1 MIKFSDFLE
10 NNRNILGIN
19 DRNVSFEYLNAGKRR
34 IADNKLLTKK
44 ILKKA
49 NLPIPELFAVIKTKK
64 DIENFDFETLPGS
77 FVLKPSKGLKGAGIN
92 IYFRRDKRGFWIL
105 SDGRK
110 HSVSD
115 IKSHIYNI
123 LDGQFSLGIKPEPCA
138 AFFEERVVM
147 HKAFS
152 RYSRRG
158 IPDIRVIVY
167 NNVPI
172 MAMLRL
178 PTDESDGKA
187 NISLGAIGAG
197 IDMSRGV
204 TTHAIKNG
212 LTIET
217 IPNKNLRIS
226 GIKIPYWNKILSMA
240 SKCQEITGLGYL
252 GVDIIIDQKKGP
264 LIVELNS
271 RPGLGIQAANQAGL
285 KERLQRV
292 RRLKS
297 VTPERGVRIAKDLF
311 GGEIDEEIELIS
323 GREVIGLSEEI
334 TFIGRNKKQFKV
346 LCKIDTGAESSSIDK
361 DLAID
366 LGFLDAIDYFDKMKR
381 KYRGENLYQLHKKGT
396 IKHIDITSINKI
408 KNANGWNYRIKVK
421 VPAKIHEKDLV
432 IEATVA
438 ERSHLNNNVLI
449 GRKDLSEFFI
459 DPIKI

>member
-1 MIKFSDFLE
+1 MIKISDFFE

-34 IADNKLLTKK
+34 IADDKLLTKK

-49 NLPIPELFAVIKTKK
+49 NLPTPELFAVIKTKK
-64 DIENFDFETLPGS
+64 DIENFDFETLPDS

-92 IYFRRDKRGFWIL
+92 IYYRRDKRGRWSL

-147 HKAFS
+147 HKSFS

-167 NNVPI
+167 NNVPT

-187 NISLGAIGAG
+187 NISLGGIGVG
-197 IDMSRGV
+197 IDMTRGV

-212 LTIET
+212 LSIET

-226 GIKIPYWNKILSMA
+226 GIKIPYWNKILLMA
-240 SKCQEITGLGYL
+240 AKCQEITGLGYL
-252 GVDIIIDQKKGP
+252 GVDIIIDREKGP
-264 LIVELNS
+264 MIVELNS

-292 RRLKS
+292 RKLKL

-311 GGEIDEEIELIS
+311 GGEIDEEIESIS
-323 GREVIGLSEEI
+323 GREIIGLSEEVLVFSKNRKKI
-334 TFIGRNKKQFKV
+334 TVQA
-346 LCKIDTGAESSSIDK
+346 KIDTGADSSSIDK
-361 DLAID
+361 NLAIE
-366 LGFLDAIDYFDKMKR
+366 LGFADAIKYFESVKR
-381 KYRGENLYQLHKKGT
+381 KYHGKN
-396 IKHIDITSINKI
+396 INRMY
-408 KNANGWNYRIKVK
+408 ANGELSHEKIVQINAISSANGKEFRIKVK
-421 VPAKIHEKDLV
+421 IPAKINDKEF
-432 IEATVA
+432 IISANIA
-438 ERSHLNNNVLI
+438 NRSNLKFPMIL
-449 GRKDLSEFFI
+449 GRKDLSNFLI
-459 DPIKI
+459 DPTR